1 MEIFI
6 RIKKLLRILGLLKLK
21 HRNAKIEKAINIF
34 QKIIWFTGSIF
45 CVLSPLWFFFFEAKT
60 FNEKSFSFVDSIF
73 ASFSMLSYY
82 MWSREQILELFT
94 QFESKILERNVKNE
108 NYIFSNSNINKLRIF
123 LFRFR

>member
-21 HRNAKIEKAINIF
+21 HPNAKIEKAISVF
-34 QKIIWFTGSIF
+34 QKTIWFTGSIL
-45 CVLSPLWFFFFEAKT
+45 CVSSPLWFLFFEAKT

-73 ASFSMLSYY
+73 VFFSMLSHY
-82 MWSREQILELFT
+82 MWNREQILELFT

-108 NYIFSNSNINKLRIF
+108 N
-123 LFRFR
+123 